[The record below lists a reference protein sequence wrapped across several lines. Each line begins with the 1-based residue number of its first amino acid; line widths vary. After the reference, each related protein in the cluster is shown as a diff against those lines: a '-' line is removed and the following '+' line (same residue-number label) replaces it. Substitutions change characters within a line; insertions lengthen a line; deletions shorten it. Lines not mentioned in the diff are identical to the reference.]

1 MPHTPLKL
9 GRITATVPVSDIERA
24 CAVYRDVF
32 GFEKIFE
39 NGDPTG
45 FVILKKDD
53 AELHL
58 TLHPGHKGARFNVA
72 HMMVSNAAEAHAR
85 CLSHG
90 LRIIKSLQD
99 KEYGLKAFVFADPD
113 GNRIDV
119 GQQI

>member
-1 MPHTPLKL
+1 MQARNEQRDQASVTP
-9 GRITATVPVSDIERA
+9 AFFIES
-24 CAVYRDVF
+24 
-32 GFEKIFE
+32 
-39 NGDPTG
+39 
-45 FVILKKDD
+45 
-53 AELHL
+53 
-58 TLHPGHKGARFNVA
+58 
-72 HMMVSNAAEAHAR
+72 MAEAHAR